1 MGNFI
6 PIVCMPLLGIS
17 HKASSG
23 PRVDRLSSPTKRV
36 TKLSAFLIFVAS
48 HVFFVRLMTGTDL
61 PHRICKRFHDLQ
73 PGRSKQNDKNC
84 RKYKKH
90 QGKDEFDYR
99 LARSFLGRLAA
110 FVAHGFG
117 VYS

>member
-17 HKASSG
+17 HNASSG
-23 PRVDRLSSPTKRV
+23 PRVERLRSPTNRV
-36 TKLSAFLIFVAS
+36 IKLSAFLIFVAS
-48 HVFFVRLMTGTDL
+48 QVFFVRLITGTDL
-61 PHRICKRFHDLQ
+61 PHRICERFHDLQ
-73 PGRSKQNDKNC
+73 SRRPKQNDKNC
-84 RKYKKH
+84 RKYEKH

-99 LARSFLGRLAA
+99 LARSFLGRLTA

-117 VYS
+117 VYP